1 MRFAS
6 SAHARGRFG
15 DRPSLILRWHIDLRS
30 GLREFFGLL
39 FHAFFQGFFV
49 RDSLLGG
56 VLSHAFAD
64 FHGAEV
70 GGSRA
75 VLGEGFV
82 VAEAGGD
89 GVEVELIFPAELTV
103 GFWEWSGRAAPCG
116 RFKAGLA

>member
-1 MRFAS
+1 MRFSS

-15 DRPSLILRWHIDLRS
+15 DRPSLILRRHVDLRS
-30 GLREFFGLL
+30 GLSEFFGLL

-49 RDSLLGG
+49 RDSLSGG
-56 VLSHAFAD
+56 VLSHVFSG

-70 GGSRA
+70 GGFRA

-89 GVEVELIFPAELTV
+89 GVEAEVELVFPAGLRA
-103 GFWEWSGRAAPCG
+103 GF
-116 RFKAGLA
+116 